1 MPGKSSKVESL
12 AGTED
17 LTINFNLS
25 FFNHKDV
32 FIKVSF
38 LKIDIKLLQQSSSFE
53 GKTVF

>member
-12 AGTED
+12 ARAKD
-17 LTINFNLS
+17 LTINLNLS

-38 LKIDIKLLQQSSSFE
+38 LEINRKLPPQSSSFE

>member
-17 LTINFNLS
+17 LTINFNLP

-38 LKIDIKLLQQSSSFE
+38 LEINRKLLQQSSSFE

>member
-12 AGTED
+12 ARAKD
-17 LTINFNLS
+17 LTINLNLS

-38 LKIDIKLLQQSSSFE
+38 LKIDIKLPPQSSSFE